1 MRTRANDS
9 TERRHLDARTI
20 YVDGED
26 TEADAIGVKGLGEA
40 VIVGVAPGGPIGR
53 AAWRQVR

>member
-1 MRTRANDS
+1 M
-9 TERRHLDARTI
+9 
-20 YVDGED
+20 DGED